1 MVRLRLLVAVLMAS
15 VTPGAAAAQ
24 GGGGFRQPP
33 RMLRSGEEAPK
44 GTAMLRGVVVAADT
58 GAPVQVLRHVWV
70 SGARTLQPA
79 GGADRTDDQGTYRI
93 FGLQPGEYLV
103 TATLRDERPMLRGGP
118 AADLP
123 DSGYAPTY
131 FPGTSSIGDA
141 QKVVSALIQGI
152 KELG

>member
-58 GAPVQVLRHVWV
+58 GAPVRRAQVRASSSESGDTRTTLTDEQGRFELRE
-70 SGARTLQPA
+70 LA
-79 GGADRTDDQGTYRI
+79 GGR
-93 FGLQPGEYLV
+93 
-103 TATLRDERPMLRGGP
+103 
-118 AADLP
+118 
-123 DSGYAPTY
+123 
-131 FPGTSSIGDA
+131 
-141 QKVVSALIQGI
+141 
-152 KELG
+152 